1 MSTPKDK
8 SHQIAENNC
17 KSRLSAMT
25 TRKPRLT
32 IYLTPEKKQYLEEW
46 AEKDKRTL
54 TNLVGLL
61 IDEAME
67 RRQQEGENSKSKKI

>member
-1 MSTPKDK
+1 MSTPEDK
-8 SHQIAENNC
+8 QQQIAENVY
-17 KSRLSAMT
+17 KRTLLAMT

-54 TNLVGLL
+54 TNLVGLVL
-61 IDEAME
+61 DEAME
-67 RRQQEGENSKSKKI
+67 KRQQEESKAKDS